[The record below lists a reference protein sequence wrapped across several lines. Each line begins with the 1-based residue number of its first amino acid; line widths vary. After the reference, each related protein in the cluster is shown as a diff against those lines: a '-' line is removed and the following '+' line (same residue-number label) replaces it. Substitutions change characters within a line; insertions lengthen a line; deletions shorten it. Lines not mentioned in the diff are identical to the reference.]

1 MKLWVRLEFVPDEI
15 RSTRFASGFLGLIG
29 AVQDVGMF
37 SSPDLPGYFLRGF
50 VRLDLLRPFFGRRI
64 ARDEHDNEFWVRLC
78 YEGLPPVCFR
88 CGRLGHNHGRCP
100 TPDVPLNLEDRG
112 PWMSLPAG
120 VYRRVNEFTLQLEP
134 SRRSSQQSADLH
146 LLPPP
151 ARPRPAAA
159 AASSLPPPMPPSRSG
174 RDGLRSDAS
183 TGHRRPHPSAAGAR
197 SAGKRPQLASESARP
212 PPGLPP
218 SIAPASPESVGSSS
232 ASLPPGFHCGETS
245 GMQMSWLKGSS
256 LLLILLMPTLRWWII
271 VGLAITL
278 PLESTGLP
286 GLLGP
291 SALGRNPSPG
301 LLPPFL
307 DFSPN
312 SLIQLAGL
320 GLWAESGAGVGLL
333 VAGPLDSLPGPVVS
347 SLPEAAGAVVACSDP
362 QLVPVDG
369 GVDVARPAPAL

>member
-1 MKLWVRLEFVPDEI
+1 MAAPDAEAVFSFSTEAVAVGRDRAATSLIARFFFPDPKPARLIQATLSSIYGLVRTLTVIELGFNLHQLFF
-15 RSTRFASGFLGLIG
+15 STREA
-29 AVQDVGMF
+29 MH
-37 SSPDLPGYFLRGF
+37 R
-50 VRLDLLRPFFGRRI
+50 
-64 ARDEHDNEFWVRLC
+64 
-78 YEGLPPVCFR
+78 GLPPVCFR